1 MRFPRFSKYDLI
13 NYINY
18 AVNKAQN
25 KAQNKARNKARNKA
39 QKSIMTDREHILP
52 LLKENP
58 SLSQVKLSK

>member
-25 KAQNKARNKARNKA
+25 KAQNKARNKA

>member
-18 AVNKAQN
+18 AFNKAQDKAQN
-25 KAQNKARNKARNKA
+25 KALI
-39 QKSIMTDREHILP
+39 SMMTDREHILP

-58 SLSQVKLSK
+58 SLTQVKLSK

>member
-18 AVNKAQN
+18 AFNKAQDKAQN
-25 KAQNKARNKARNKA
+25 KEQI
-39 QKSIMTDREHILP
+39 SMMTDREHILP

-58 SLSQVKLSK
+58 SLTQVKLSK

>member
-18 AVNKAQN
+18 AFNKAQDKAQDKAQN
-25 KAQNKARNKARNKA
+25 KAQI
-39 QKSIMTDREHILP
+39 SMMTDREHILP

-58 SLSQVKLSK
+58 SLTQVKLSK

>member
-18 AVNKAQN
+18 AFNKAQDKAQN
-25 KAQNKARNKARNKA
+25 KAQI
-39 QKSIMTDREHILP
+39 SMMTDREHILP

-58 SLSQVKLSK
+58 SLTQVKLSK